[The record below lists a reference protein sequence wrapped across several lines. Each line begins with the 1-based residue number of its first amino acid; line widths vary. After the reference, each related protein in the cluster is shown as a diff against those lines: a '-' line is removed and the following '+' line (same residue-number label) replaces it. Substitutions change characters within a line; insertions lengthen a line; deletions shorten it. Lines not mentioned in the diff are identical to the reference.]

1 MEPMATSLLGNT
13 QIRVHLAA
21 GNLVACEVERSRWHK
36 TTVTR
41 KERFDFEYGERA
53 GAMDELAYWITQRSA
68 QRSIVWII
76 GPAHAQ
82 YFVLPWSPALIDQ
95 GLRDAYAR
103 ARFEQLYERDAST
116 AAFGFGPASHGNSQL
131 VSWVSA
137 ELPLELSAHA
147 RRTGCELAGIKPA
160 IITVWDRFRDV
171 LETESGTLCVV
182 DGDRQAVVRH
192 DRKRIEDI
200 VIKPCGKS
208 AAGATRR
215 DGVFRRFS
223 NESIK
228 LPSDTQPGDLNL
240 PAQSGY
246 VATQDSAYAFALC
259 GAL

>member
-1 MEPMATSLLGNT
+1 MPTSLLGST

-21 GNLVACEVERSRWHK
+21 GNLVACEIERSPWHK
-36 TTVTR
+36 TKVVR
-41 KERFDFEYGERA
+41 KEQFDFAHGERA
-53 GAMDELAYWITQRSA
+53 GAMDELARWIPQRSA
-68 QRSIVWII
+68 KRSIVWII
-76 GPAHAQ
+76 GPAHAE

-103 ARFEQLYERDAST
+103 ARFEQLYQRDAST
-116 AAFGFGPASHGNSQL
+116 AAFGFGSASPGSSQL

-137 ELPLELSAHA
+137 ELPVELAAHA

-160 IITVWDRFRDV
+160 IVTVWDRFRDV
-171 LETESGTLCVV
+171 LETESGTLCVI
-182 DGDRQAVVRH
+182 DGDRQTVVRH

-200 VIKPCGKS
+200 VIKPCGKTS
-208 AAGATRR
+208 ATTGRR

-223 NESIK
+223 NESTK

-240 PAQSGY
+240 PTQNGY
-246 VATQDSAYAFALC
+246 ATTQDGAYAFALC

>member
-1 MEPMATSLLGNT
+1 MSTSLLGTT

-21 GNLVACEVERSRWHK
+21 DTLVACEVERSRWHR

-41 KERFDFEYGERA
+41 KEQFDFARGERA
-53 GAMDELAYWITQRSA
+53 GAMDELARWIPQTAGR
-68 QRSIVWII
+68 RSIVWII

-95 GLRDAYAR
+95 ALRDAYAR

-116 AAFGFGPASHGNSQL
+116 AAFGFGPASHGSSQL

-137 ELPLELSAHA
+137 ELPIELAEHA
-147 RRTGCELAGIKPA
+147 RRTGCELAGVKPA
-160 IITVWDRFRDV
+160 ILTVWDRFRDV

-200 VIKPCGKS
+200 VIKPCGKTP
-208 AAGATRR
+208 AGAARR

-223 NESIK
+223 NESIQ
-228 LPSDTQPGDLNL
+228 LPSDTLPGDLNL
-240 PAQSGY
+240 PAQNGY
-246 VATQDSAYAFALC
+246 VATQDNAYAFALC